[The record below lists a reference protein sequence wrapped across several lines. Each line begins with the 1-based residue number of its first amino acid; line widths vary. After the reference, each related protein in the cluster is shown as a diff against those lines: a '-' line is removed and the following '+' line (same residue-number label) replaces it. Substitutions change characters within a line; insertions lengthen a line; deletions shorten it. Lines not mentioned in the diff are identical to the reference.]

1 MPARIFSFK
10 CPDSL
15 IVHDGTQLP
24 YLGLIMARVR
34 ADKGACRVHQ
44 IEHHTSRVLI
54 EWDAYLPAR
63 VGDVIECVHRGPFL
77 LSLRWGT
84 VAVSSMSPQV
94 PRDLTLKL

>member
-1 MPARIFSFK
+1 
-10 CPDSL
+10 
-15 IVHDGTQLP
+15 
-24 YLGLIMARVR
+24 MARVR